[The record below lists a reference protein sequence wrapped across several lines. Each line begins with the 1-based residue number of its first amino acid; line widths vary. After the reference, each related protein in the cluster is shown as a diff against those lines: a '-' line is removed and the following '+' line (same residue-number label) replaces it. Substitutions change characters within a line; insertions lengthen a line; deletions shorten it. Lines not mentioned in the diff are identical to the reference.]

1 MMNFRSDNE
10 AGAHPLII
18 AAVGRAFASGS
29 PAAFGEDEWTRRVEQ
44 RFREVFDKP
53 DLLAFPVITGTVA
66 NALSL
71 ACCAPPWGAVY
82 CHPTAHIGVDEANAL
97 QFYTSGAKLCL
108 ISKMQLLSAQLDAY
122 LTDGLWL
129 ANARHANAM
138 ARRLASGLTSLTG
151 TQLLYPVDANEIFVV
166 LPEQMHDALRAAG
179 AHYHPWPYSMGE
191 GVFRLVTAFD
201 TDPAEV
207 DRFLTIA
214 KTA

>member
-71 ACCAPPWGAVY
+71 ACCAPLGEPS
-82 CHPTAHIGVDEANAL
+82 TAIQL
-97 QFYTSGAKLCL
+97 R
-108 ISKMQLLSAQLDAY
+108 ISESTKPMRCSSTPPAPSSA
-122 LTDGLWL
+122 
-129 ANARHANAM
+129 
-138 ARRLASGLTSLTG
+138 
-151 TQLLYPVDANEIFVV
+151 
-166 LPEQMHDALRAAG
+166 
-179 AHYHPWPYSMGE
+179 
-191 GVFRLVTAFD
+191 
-201 TDPAEV
+201 
-207 DRFLTIA
+207 
-214 KTA
+214 

>member
-1 MMNFRSDNE
+1 MSF
-10 AGAHPLII
+10 GA
-18 AAVGRAFASGS
+18 
-29 PAAFGEDEWTRRVEQ
+29 T
-44 RFREVFDKP
+44 KN
-53 DLLAFPVITGTVA
+53 GT
-66 NALSL
+66 L
-71 ACCAPPWGAVY
+71 
-82 CHPTAHIGVDEANAL
+82 GVDAVIFFDAAL
-97 QFYTSGAKLCL
+97 AGEFAFRCKRGGHL

-122 LTDGLWL
+122 LTDELWL

-138 ARRLASGLTSLTG
+138 ARRLARGLTSLTG
-151 TQLLYPVDANEIFVV
+151 TRVLYPVDANEIFVV

-207 DRFLTIA
+207 DRFLAIA